1 MNKVMFHWSV
11 LIGCFYF
18 TGCAGLPTKD
28 VSKPAG
34 GNGFGLIVY
43 WSGALHPHRRIELH
57 HWRNNKETLVWP
69 SLTMKWVIKDNV
81 DYALFFCWLNR
92 GTSVDSPVAFE
103 LFGAEN
109 SSPPVNLTPE
119 IIRESA
125 TGRAN
130 ISALESRKFYVGE
143 MEEKDG
149 KFIFGVLGQ
158 GNKVVWVEKSKEQVL
173 NMIREVKEKGELL
186 KDPVFGTPYYQRN

>member
-1 MNKVMFHWSV
+1 MNKVMFRLNIV
-11 LIGCFYF
+11 VGCFCLS
-18 TGCAGLPTKD
+18 GCAGLPTKD

-34 GNGFGLIVY
+34 GNGFGLKVY

-103 LFGAEN
+103 LFGAES
-109 SSPPVNLTPE
+109 SSPPVNLTSE

-125 TGRAN
+125 KARGLSET
-130 ISALESRKFYVGE
+130 RKFHVCSMDE
-143 MEEKDG
+143 IDG
-149 KFIFGVLGQ
+149 KFLFGVCGQ
-158 GNKVVWVEKSKEQVL
+158 GNDETEVVMSKEQVL

-186 KDPVFGTPYYQRN
+186 KDPVSGAPYYQRN